1 MDNLESGE
9 IVYCDITYQ
18 YERPFRNRIK
28 TETVELINVVFGREY
43 VSNYPS
49 LDYNIYKRDIRKIN
63 KKNPLDCDVKVV
75 GLQIHS
81 RVGFKNRT
89 NKYTEVKKNIEQ
101 RNTITGA
108 YE

>member
-1 MDNLESGE
+1 MDKLEKGE

-18 YERPFRNRIK
+18 YERPFRKIQKVETIK
-28 TETVELINVVFGREY
+28 LNKVVFGREY
-43 VSNYPS
+43 VSDYPL
-49 LDYNIYKRDIRKIN
+49 LDYNTYKRDIRKIN
-63 KKNPLDCDVKVV
+63 KKKPLDCDVKVV
-75 GLQIHS
+75 DLQVHS

-101 RNTITGA
+101 RNKTTGA